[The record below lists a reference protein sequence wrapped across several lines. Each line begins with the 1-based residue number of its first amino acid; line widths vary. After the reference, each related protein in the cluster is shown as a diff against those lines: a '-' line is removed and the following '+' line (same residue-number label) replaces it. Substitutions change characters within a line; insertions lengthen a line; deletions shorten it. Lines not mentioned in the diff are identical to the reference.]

1 MEIHVW
7 GWFEKNNGE
16 LLLWQ
21 SGLSQQF
28 QRSNSPNHMR
38 TGLNPSCSTSNPAP
52 RYASGKAAG
61 GCPNLCGSAP
71 VTVTDEAHGSRL

>member
-28 QRSNSPNHMR
+28 QRSNSPNRMR
-38 TGLNPSCSTSNPAP
+38 TGLSPSCPTSNPAP
-52 RYASGKAAG
+52 RYASGKAAAVVQIFVAMH
-61 GCPNLCGSAP
+61 L
-71 VTVTDEAHGSRL
+71 